1 MNKLKELLAYT
12 RKPKIIKAQNGAQ
25 LTQVELTESPN
36 VLPTGDLHAHKH
48 DDFGIDVTAKGI
60 PVITVT
66 DDTAETLPEIQAQA
80 DSVVQHA
87 EVEKEEIIF
96 NKELT
101 DKIEDLRKQW
111 NESHDDDLAYQAGL
125 ILTKEILFNTN
136 DNEGLIDKVNS
147 TL

>member
-1 MNKLKELLAYT
+1 MNKLEKLLEYT
-12 RKPKIIKAQNGAQ
+12 KIPKHQNGAQ
-25 LTQVELTESPN
+25 LKQIELTETPN

-48 DDFGIDVTAKGI
+48 EDFGIDVTKKGI
-60 PVITVT
+60 PVITV
-66 DDTAETLPEIQAQA
+66 DDDAVETLPEIQAQA
-80 DSVVQHA
+80 ESVVQHA

-111 NESHDDDLAYQAGL
+111 NESHNDELAYQAGL

-136 DNEGLIDKVNS
+136 DNDGLIQKVEEKV
-147 TL
+147 